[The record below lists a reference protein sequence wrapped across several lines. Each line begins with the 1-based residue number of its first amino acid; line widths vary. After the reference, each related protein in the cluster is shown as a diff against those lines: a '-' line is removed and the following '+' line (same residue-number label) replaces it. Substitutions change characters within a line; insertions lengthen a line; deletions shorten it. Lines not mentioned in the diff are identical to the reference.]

1 MRITKECHQQFV
13 QVLLFATLLGSSS
26 LDMHAG
32 VFVAPTSGTLY
43 LKCVGGS
50 AGATSQFGTG
60 ASIATFVPDLSSLP
74 QSCPTNEVSIGNVAA
89 GQTVPFGIHTV
100 WEGQDYYAFSTG
112 TDEASYVSF
121 TDVNNSL
128 GMGGEIIQ
136 QTGTNTWVMHL
147 NDAAHYTISSAEANN
162 ILIQLRLATNSPTS
176 LPHGDMNFTVPTA
189 GTLYLST
196 ITAKT
201 GADWKFGVGTT
212 SSNCNLALG
221 SLPSTAPPT
230 GEVSIGSYNTG
241 DVVKFCMW
249 SQYGGNTAWAFSDG
263 NDPASV
269 IAFWDTQN
277 KLGMG
282 GQVIQQTSPTTWTM
296 HLDNAVSYL
305 YDDSNDDILI
315 QIRLGTNG
323 PAPTTGAVFVA
334 PSTGSLYLKCVGGSA
349 GATSQFGIGS
359 SPSAFVSY
367 LSSLPQSCPT
377 TEISAGNVTAQ
388 QIVPFGIETSWGGQ
402 TYWAFST
409 GTDQGSIVSFTDV
422 NNSLGMGGSVI
433 QSTGTNTWVLHLND
447 AAHYTLSTSE
457 ANNILIQVRLQPTA
471 ASPPAPSITG
481 VGNAASYQPGI
492 SPGTLATLFGTNLS
506 PVVGV
511 ASPGGATSYQ
521 GVSVTVGG
529 RPAPLFTV
537 ANVNGSEQINFQVPA
552 ELTAPNT
559 VVVQLNNNGSDA
571 MVNVPLVV
579 VLPGIFEY
587 VPVGSSTL
595 YAAIVKPDGSVVGPS
610 NPAARGS
617 TVAMFLTGLGPTS
630 PFLATGQPGPV
641 PPATT
646 VYEPV
651 IVGLND
657 GDVPASFS
665 GIAPYFVGLDQVN
678 FTIPTN
684 ATVGSSVSFSVS
696 VDGVLSQS
704 STIAVQ

>member
-1 MRITKECHQQFV
+1 MRITKECCQQFV
-13 QVLLFATLLGSSS
+13 HVLLFATLLGSIS
-26 LDMHAG
+26 LDAHAE
-32 VFVAPTSGTLY
+32 VFVAPASGTLY
-43 LKCVGGS
+43 IQCVGGS

-60 ASIATFVPDLSSLP
+60 ASIATFVPSLFSLP
-74 QSCPTNEVSIGNVAA
+74 QSCPTSEVSIGSVTA

-100 WEGQDYYAFSTG
+100 WEGQDYYSFSTG

-128 GMGGEIIQ
+128 GMGGNIIQ
-136 QTGTNTWVMHL
+136 QSSTNTWVMHL
-147 NDAAHYTISSAEANN
+147 NDAAHYTISTAEANN
-162 ILIQLRLATNSPTS
+162 ILIQLRI
-176 LPHGDMNFTVPTA
+176 VPA
-189 GTLYLST
+189 GTN
-196 ITAKT
+196 A
-201 GADWKFGVGTT
+201 A
-212 SSNCNLALG
+212 
-221 SLPSTAPPT
+221 PT
-230 GEVSIGSYNTG
+230 GG
-241 DVVKFCMW
+241 
-249 SQYGGNTAWAFSDG
+249 
-263 NDPASV
+263 
-269 IAFWDTQN
+269 
-277 KLGMG
+277 
-282 GQVIQQTSPTTWTM
+282 
-296 HLDNAVSYL
+296 
-305 YDDSNDDILI
+305 
-315 QIRLGTNG
+315 
-323 PAPTTGAVFVA
+323 VFVA
-334 PSTGSLYLKCVGGSA
+334 PSSGTLYLKCVGGSA
-349 GATSQFGIGS
+349 AATSQFGIGS

-409 GTDQGSIVSFTDV
+409 GTDQGSIVSFTDM

-657 GDVPASFS
+657 GEVPASFS